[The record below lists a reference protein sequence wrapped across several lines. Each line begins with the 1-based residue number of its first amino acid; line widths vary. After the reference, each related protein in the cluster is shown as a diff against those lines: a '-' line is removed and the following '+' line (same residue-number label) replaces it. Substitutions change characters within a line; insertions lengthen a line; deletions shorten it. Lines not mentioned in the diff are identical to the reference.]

1 MKSKLAAAIDAAVRV
16 AEVRGILK
24 AVAHLKLTITYVP
37 LAKML
42 GLFAGGSEL
51 AGLLGEIQE
60 ECYQSG
66 APILTSLVIK
76 VNLGVPGPGYFSHLR
91 SLGAEIGLS
100 PKEEFEFWL
109 GQMELLGV
117 PLTKEALEW
126 ALSFGIVVPA
136 HLGGSPPPVTP
147 SVAVNA

>member
-24 AVAHLKLTITYVP
+24 LAAHTKMAITYVP

-60 ECYQSG
+60 ECYQNG
-66 APILTSLVIK
+66 TPILTSLVIK

-91 SLGAEIGLS
+91 SLGIEIGPS
-100 PKEEFEFWL
+100 AKEEFEYWL

-117 PLTKEALEW
+117 PLTQEALEW
-126 ALSFGIVVPA
+126 ARSFGVVVPA
-136 HLGGSPPPVTP
+136 HLGGSPPPAAP